1 MSNNLYVKFL
11 VRKLIT
17 FLEKGDKKEVNKL
30 LKKILN
36 ELNN

>member
-17 FLEKGDKKEVNKL
+17 FLEKGDKKEVNQL